1 MYADVEA
8 VLIIQVIS
16 RLFSTNHGGA
26 LDALECRIVRRS
38 EEQAARWSTPDGAIE
53 IDTLYV

>member
-1 MYADVEA
+1 MCADVEA

-16 RLFSTNHGGA
+16 HLFSTNHGGA

-38 EEQAARWSTPDGAIE
+38 EEQAVRWSTPDAP
-53 IDTLYV
+53 LK